1 MKQEHFNELV
11 ESVREMNAICKG
23 QKKPSREFVYEE
35 HEIKSIRE
43 RYGLTQNQFAQMIGI
58 SISTLQNWE
67 IGRRKPYGAAKVL
80 LRVMDKY
87 PKAMSSLMNC
97 PPRRASRP

>member
-1 MKQEHFNELV
+1 MKQEHFSELA
-11 ESVREMNAICKG
+11 ESVKEMNAICKG
-23 QKKPSREFVYEE
+23 QKTPSREFVYEE

-58 SISTLQNWE
+58 STLQNWE
-67 IGRRKPYGAAKVL
+67 IGRRKPYGAARVL

-87 PKAMSSLMNC
+87 PKAMSSLMK
-97 PPRRASRP
+97 